1 MRSMFFSN
9 AKAKKNGVY
18 RVLAFDNAAGSDGPR
33 VDLTADFLRRG
44 SLTVDEVFVPF
55 EDWRVE
61 VRYAIDGARFRAVTY
76 NADVP
81 APSLA
86 VLRRSPSILGS
97 REYPLAATLGATP
110 DDPDGI
116 DATAHVQKF
125 AGPARDWHGNKPKM
139 RHLFVGD
146 DPETKAI
153 WYPYLHVRTMS
164 GLRSYRIA
172 D

>member
-1 MRSMFFSN
+1 MCSMFSN
-9 AKAKKNGVY
+9 TKAKKKGVY
-18 RVLAFDNAAGSDGPR
+18 RVLAFDNDGDSDGPR
-33 VDLTADFLRRG
+33 ADLTADFLKRG
-44 SLTVDEVFVPF
+44 SLTADEVRVLVPF
-55 EDWRVE
+55 KDWRVE
-61 VRYAIDGARFRAVTY
+61 VRYAIDGARYRAVTY

-81 APSLA
+81 APSL

-97 REYPLAATLGATP
+97 REYPLAATLGATV

-125 AGPARDWHGNKPKM
+125 AGPARDWHHSRPKM
-139 RHLFVGD
+139 KHLFVGD

-164 GLRSYRIA
+164 GLRSYRIV